1 MCQYITL
8 LTYEFVNSPIIPLDY
23 TKYGADMTSYLA
35 DLQDT
40 IDEANAES
48 DSPVDLNLAE
58 LVTAI
63 ETFNASAEALTA
75 YIASADM
82 SSDDIVTTINSKIR
96 DYQRGFAT
104 AEGGLPGRDFFQNVV
119 QAPGLD
125 TGYAPVTWPGI
136 TEAITEY
143 ANWTMA
149 EEWVGK
155 SARAVQRAAAILAP

>member
-8 LTYEFVNSPIIPLDY
+8 LTYEFANSPIIPLDFA
-23 TKYGADMTSYLA
+23 KYGAAMTSYLA

-48 DSPVDLNLAE
+48 DSPVDLDLTQ

-63 ETFNASAEALTA
+63 EAFNASAEALTS
-75 YIASADM
+75 YIESADI
-82 SSDDIVTTINSKIR
+82 SSDDTVTTINSKIR

-104 AEGGLPGRDFFQNVV
+104 AEGGLPGRDFFRNVL

-125 TGYAPVTWPGI
+125 TGYAPVTWPGV

>member
-48 DSPVDLNLAE
+48 DSPVDLDLAE